1 MLSLRSDS
9 GQKKFDQILD
19 STILNKLKSR
29 HGKSQRYVY
38 EQHCDRLMN
47 VVARYIQSIQ
57 HAEETLQ
64 DTFIQIFD
72 KIEQYDPDKGK
83 FESWTH
89 RIAVNQALMH
99 LRKVKASKI
108 KFSDLNET
116 QRIISNEALE
126 NFDYEQLLE
135 VIDDLDEK
143 YATLIKL
150 RVIEGYEFSEIA
162 EKLGLNESY
171 ARKILSRARRQLAK
185 NLNNSEDTL
194 ANHIL

>member
-1 MLSLRSDS
+1 M
-9 GQKKFDQILD
+9 D
-19 STILNKLKSR
+19 STILKKLQGR

-38 EQHCDRLMN
+38 EQHCDRLMR
-47 VVARYIQSIQ
+47 VVARYIPAIQ
-57 HAEETLQ
+57 HAEEALQ

-72 KIEQYDPDKGK
+72 KIEQYDPNKGK

-99 LRKVKASKI
+99 LRKAKAAKI

-116 QRIISNEALE
+116 QKIISNEALD
-126 NFDYEQLLE
+126 NFDYEQLLG
-135 VIDDLDEK
+135 VIERLDEK

-150 RVIEGYEFSEIA
+150 RLIEGYEFSEIA
-162 EKLGLNESY
+162 ERLGLNESY

-185 NLNNSEDTL
+185 SLNNSEDKL